1 MSDKVNLALRYLDEN
16 IIYEGVSLGL
26 GSNDSGEFLV
36 SCCTHHCTER
46 MKNKKLKFIHRST
59 VRSAHHI

>member
-1 MSDKVNLALRYLDEN
+1 MR
-16 IIYEGVSLGL
+16 GVSLGL

-46 MKNKKLKFIHRST
+46 MKNEKLKFIHRST